1 MITLLKI
8 QKKQLNVSYNPKKK
22 SFTKGYSKNKDDL
35 SLPQH
40 SIHSVLFVIVSPAL
54 TQFSETLQ
62 QRNFF
67 TIEVLHI
74 TYKINEFSAYMHF
87 KLFTINKMKNKYN
100 HLYLKMILVLS
111 GDIELNPGPIDR
123 NQIKKRVLK
132 FLITKDSISC
142 I

>member
-1 MITLLKI
+1 
-8 QKKQLNVSYNPKKK
+8 
-22 SFTKGYSKNKDDL
+22 
-35 SLPQH
+35 
-40 SIHSVLFVIVSPAL
+40 
-54 TQFSETLQ
+54 
-62 QRNFF
+62 
-67 TIEVLHI
+67 
-74 TYKINEFSAYMHF
+74 MHF